1 MADSIDEYYELCEF
15 CDYDI
20 RLTAKLVYRE
30 FKKDWITKKAG
41 SDNRQ
46 RELFT
51 KLYKLRYKESR
62 IIEDDERPE
71 LIATFTAFDEEIFE
85 VKIDDKLVSSDD
97 LMKLAILLK
106 IAEKQLKEGIKEW
119 QHY

>member
-62 IIEDDERPE
+62 IIEDMENLRVEKYKITISRLLDGDAKALLE
-71 LIATFTAFDEEIFE
+71 L
-85 VKIDDKLVSSDD
+85 KKS
-97 LMKLAILLK
+97 ILQQIENSKGLFNGTTSK
-106 IAEKQLKEGIKEW
+106 T
-119 QHY
+119 

>member
-15 CDYDI
+15 CNYDI

-30 FKKDWITKKAG
+30 FKKDWIIKKAG
-41 SDNRQ
+41 ADNRQ

-62 IIEDDERPE
+62 IIEDMENLRVE
-71 LIATFTAFDEEIFE
+71 KY
-85 VKIDDKLVSSDD
+85 KITISRLLDGDAK
-97 LMKLAILLK
+97 ILL
-106 IAEKQLKEGIKEW
+106 ELKKSRLIVL
-119 QHY
+119 